1 MWRSRLEASS
11 TTDEPMDEPI
21 DETSDRALICATS
34 GGGDVKT
41 LAVKT
46 LAVKTLAAE

>member
-1 MWRSRLEASS
+1 
-11 TTDEPMDEPI
+11 MDEPI
-21 DETSDRALICATS
+21 DETSDMALICATS